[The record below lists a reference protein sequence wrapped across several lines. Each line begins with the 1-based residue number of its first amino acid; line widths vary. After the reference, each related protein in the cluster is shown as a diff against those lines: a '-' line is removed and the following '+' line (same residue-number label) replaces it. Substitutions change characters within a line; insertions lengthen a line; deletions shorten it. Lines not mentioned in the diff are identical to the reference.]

1 MSLYTFC
8 LPCFFGKI
16 KKSSW
21 NKEEKTTPTMTA
33 GVEKTKINEKFNHT
47 SGPTMKSPVP
57 MLPNSV
63 PLTRS
68 YM

>member
-8 LPCFFGKI
+8 LPYFFGKI

-33 GVEKTKINEKFNHT
+33 GVEKNNINEKFNHT
-47 SGPTMKSPVP
+47 SGPTMKLPVP
-57 MLPNSV
+57 TLPNSW
-63 PLTRS
+63 PLMRS